1 METPHY
7 FLKQSIILLPRTQYL
22 LFRPLLLLL
31 ISKGFPMTK
40 FRKGLVSTAAALAL
54 TVGGAAAANA
64 HTAATTETT
73 APATTTVSTEAPATT
88 TVSTEAPATTAPQA
102 PATELPSLPTGNVDP
117 EKVSSDL
124 AKVKKFVEIAST
136 VIKIA
141 KVVGGIFA

>member
-1 METPHY
+1 
-7 FLKQSIILLPRTQYL
+7 
-22 LFRPLLLLL
+22 
-31 ISKGFPMTK
+31 MTK

-88 TVSTEAPATTAPQA
+88 AAQA
-102 PATELPSLPTGNVDP
+102 PATGLPSLPTGNVDP

-124 AKVKKFVEIAST
+124 AKVEKFVEIAST